1 MDNTKVIKRKYSLK
15 VKDTLLAYTFLIP
28 SFILL
33 FFVILIPVLNTF
45 INAFYKLDKAGRRQS
60 FSGLDNFQAL
70 FNDPSFWQV
79 SRQTFIWT
87 VSMLVIATVI
97 SFILA
102 LLLNRQFIGRGVART
117 LIIFPWTISF
127 VFVAL
132 LWRLILDPEYGHLN
146 GLLKSLHIIDENI
159 AWLATP
165 TTAFAS
171 VIWVGITL
179 TIPFTTI
186 VLLAGLQSIPQ
197 DVHEAAIVD
206 GASNWQVFRSIT
218 LPLLTP
224 LLSVANLINLMYI
237 FNSFPI
243 IWVMTGGG
251 PVNYTDTLV
260 TYLYKLAF
268 RFLDFGAGSAL
279 ALLCFVVL
287 MGLSIIYVKL
297 SAKEVF

>member
-1 MDNTKVIKRKYSLK
+1 MDNFK
-15 VKDTLLAYTFLIP
+15 
-28 SFILL
+28 
-33 FFVILIPVLNTF
+33 
-45 INAFYKLDKAGRRQS
+45 
-60 FSGLDNFQAL
+60 AL
-70 FNDPSFWQV
+70 FRDPAFWQV
-79 SRQTFIWT
+79 VRQTVVWT
-87 VSMLVIATVI
+87 ISTIVVATVI
-97 SFILA
+97 SMVLA
-102 LLLNRQFIGRGVART
+102 LLLNRTFTGRGIART
-117 LIIFPWTISF
+117 LVVFPWTVSF

-146 GLLKSLHIIDENI
+146 GILKSFHLISENI

-165 TTAFAS
+165 GTAFLS

-186 VLLAGLQSIPQ
+186 VLMAGLQSIPH
-197 DVHEAAIVD
+197 DVNEAALVD
-206 GASNWQVFRSIT
+206 GASPWQIFHSIT
-218 LPLLTP
+218 MPLLTP

-243 IWVMTGGG
+243 IWVMTEGG

-268 RFLDFGAGSAL
+268 RYLDFGAGSAL
-279 ALLCFVVL
+279 ALLCFLML
-287 MGLSIIYVKL
+287 MGLSILYMKL